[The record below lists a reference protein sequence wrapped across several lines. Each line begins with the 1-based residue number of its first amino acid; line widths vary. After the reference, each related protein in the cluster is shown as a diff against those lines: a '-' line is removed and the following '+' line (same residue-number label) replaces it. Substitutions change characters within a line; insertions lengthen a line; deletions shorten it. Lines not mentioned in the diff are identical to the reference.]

1 MIISFE
7 ATDVFLFYI
16 FFEAMLIPMY
26 FLIGGFGDR
35 AHEHGEKA
43 AATQRSYAAV
53 KFLLYNLVGG
63 LIMLA
68 AVIGL
73 YVVAGNFSLTE
84 IAEARAN
91 GSLDMATNTERW
103 LFLGFFFAFAVK
115 APLWPLHTWLP
126 NAMQESTAPVAVL
139 ITAVVDK
146 VGTFAMLRFC
156 LQLFPE
162 ASKWATPAILVL
174 ALISIIYGALLAVG
188 QRDIKRLVAYAS
200 ISHFGFII
208 MGIFAMTS
216 QGQSGATLYMVNHGI
231 STAAL
236 MLVAGFLISR
246 RGSRLIADYGG
257 VQKVAPVL
265 AGTFL
270 IGGLATLS
278 LPGLA
283 PFVSEFLVLVGT
295 FTRYPVVGIIA
306 TFGIVLAALYT
317 LVLYQRTMT
326 GPVKPELA
334 RCRTSGCGTRGRRP
348 AGRPADLPGR
358 LPEAPHAGHRPGG
371 QADHVRRTAEGPHS
385 PRWRRPSE
393 RNSRPQPVDNGGRPD
408 LEDRRAEDR
417 IRAARA
423 HPDHRRCG
431 DRRGPGRGVRTAQVP
446 LLRPDVRAVV
456 ALAAAFAAV
465 VALAADGYGTTKA
478 HIAAMGAIA
487 VDGPALFLQGTI
499 LLAALVGLF
508 TFAERR
514 LDPEAHGNRVDSF
527 AAQAASVPGSESEKA
542 AVKAGFTTTEVFP
555 LLLFAVAGML
565 VFPAANDLLTL
576 FVALEVFS
584 LPLYLL
590 CALARRKRLMSQEA
604 AVKYFLLGAFASA
617 FTLFG
622 IALLYGYAGSMSYA
636 TIAQVV
642 DGTVRTSTRR
652 SPAPWATTR
661 CC

>member
-1 MIISFE
+1 MSFPLLTVTAAVPAVGAILTAAVPAARRTAAKWLALLFSLATLALAVLVAVRFDPSGDRYQLTESRPWIADFGVRYELGVDGIGVVLIGLTALLIPFVIAAGWHDADPLETKSSRWRPTQGFFALILLVEAMVIISFE

-35 AHEHGEKA
+35 AHGGSEEN

-73 YVVAGNFSLTE
+73 YVVAGNFSLQE
-84 IAEARAN
+84 ITAARAA
-91 GSLDMATNTERW
+91 GTLDMATNTERL

-126 NAMQESTAPVAVL
+126 NAMGESTAPVAVL

-156 LQLFPE
+156 LGLFPD
-162 ASKWATPAILVL
+162 ASKWATPVILVL
-174 ALISIIYGALLAVG
+174 ALISIVYGALVAVG

-208 MGIFAMTS
+208 LGIFAMTS
-216 QGQSGATLYMVNHGI
+216 QGQSGATLYMVNHGL

-295 FTRYPVVGIIA
+295 FARYPVVGIIA
-306 TFGIVLAALYT
+306 TTGIVLAALYT

-326 GPVKPELA
+326 GPVKEEV
-334 RCRTSGCGTRGRRP
+334 RTM
-348 AGRPADLPGR
+348 
-358 LPEAPHAGHRPGG
+358 
-371 QADHVRRTAEGPHS
+371 
-385 PRWRRPSE
+385 
-393 RNSRPQPVDNGGRPD
+393 PD
-408 LEDRRAEDR
+408 LR
-417 IRAARA
+417 
-423 HPDHRRCG
+423 
-431 DRRGPGRGVRTAQVP
+431 
-446 LLRPDVRAVV
+446 LREVLVV
-456 ALAAAFAAV
+456 A
-465 VALAADGYGTTKA
+465 
-478 HIAAMGAIA
+478 
-487 VDGPALFLQGTI
+487 
-499 LLAALVGLF
+499 
-508 TFAERR
+508 
-514 LDPEAHGNRVDSF
+514 
-527 AAQAASVPGSESEKA
+527 
-542 AVKAGFTTTEVFP
+542 P
-555 LLLFAVAGML
+555 L
-565 VFPAANDLLTL
+565 
-576 FVALEVFS
+576 
-584 LPLYLL
+584 
-590 CALARRKRLMSQEA
+590 
-604 AVKYFLLGAFASA
+604 
-617 FTLFG
+617 
-622 IALLYGYAGSMSYA
+622 IALLIGLGVYPKVLTDIVNPAVEHTMSDVKQ
-636 TIAQVV
+636 T
-642 DGTVRTSTRR
+642 D
-652 SPAPWATTR
+652 PAPEVDVEAKNGEAAK
-661 CC
+661 

>member
-1 MIISFE
+1 MSFPLLTAVAVLPAAGAILTAAVPAARRTAAKWLALLVSLGTLVLAAIVLVRFEPGGDRYQLTESYAWIKDFGVRYELGVDGIGVVLVALTALLIPFVIVAGWNDADPLETKSKRWRPTQGFFALILMVEAMVIISFE

-35 AHEHGEKA
+35 AHAGTDEA

-53 KFLLYNLVGG
+53 KFLLYNLAGG

-73 YVVAGNFSLTE
+73 YTVTGTFSLSE
-84 IAEARAN
+84 IAEMRAA
-91 GSLDMATNTERW
+91 GTLEMSTNIERL

-126 NAMQESTAPVAVL
+126 NAMGEATAPVAVL

-162 ASKWATPAILVL
+162 ASKWATPVVLVL
-174 ALISIIYGALLAVG
+174 ALISIVYGALLAVG

-208 MGIFAMTS
+208 LGIFAMTS

-283 PFVSEFLVLVGT
+283 PFVSEFLVLVGV
-295 FTRYPVVGIIA
+295 FAAYPVVGIIA
-306 TFGIVLAALYT
+306 TTGIVLAALYV

-326 GPVKPELA
+326 GPVKAEVSGMPDLKARELA
-334 RCRTSGCGTRGRRP
+334 
-348 AGRPADLPGR
+348 
-358 LPEAPHAGHRPGG
+358 
-371 QADHVRRTAEGPHS
+371 V
-385 PRWRRPSE
+385 
-393 RNSRPQPVDNGGRPD
+393 V
-408 LEDRRAEDR
+408 
-417 IRAARA
+417 
-423 HPDHRRCG
+423 
-431 DRRGPGRGVRTAQVP
+431 VP
-446 LLRPDVRAVV
+446 LIV
-456 ALAAAFAAV
+456 
-465 VALAADGYGTTKA
+465 
-478 HIAAMGAIA
+478 M
-487 VDGPALFLQGTI
+487 
-499 LLAALVGLF
+499 LVGLGVYPKPL
-508 TFAERR
+508 TDIVNPAVTHTMHDVNKQ
-514 LDPEAHGNRVDSF
+514 DPK
-527 AAQAASVPGSESEKA
+527 P
-542 AVKAGFTTTEVFP
+542 EV
-555 LLLFAVAGML
+555 
-565 VFPAANDLLTL
+565 
-576 FVALEVFS
+576 
-584 LPLYLL
+584 
-590 CALARRKRLMSQEA
+590 EA
-604 AVKYFLLGAFASA
+604 AK
-617 FTLFG
+617 
-622 IALLYGYAGSMSYA
+622 
-636 TIAQVV
+636 
-642 DGTVRTSTRR
+642 
-652 SPAPWATTR
+652 
-661 CC
+661 

>member
-1 MIISFE
+1 MSFLLTATAAVPAVGAVATAAVPAARRTVAKWLALLVSLATLALAAVVFVRFEPGGDRYQLTESHAWIADFGVRYELGVDGIAVALIALTALLIPFIVLAGWHDADPLETQSSRWRPTQGFFALILAVEAMVIISFE

-35 AHEHGEKA
+35 AHAAQFDDSVEGGEA
-43 AATQRSYAAV
+43 TAATQRSYAAV
-53 KFLLYNLVGG
+53 KFLLYNLAGG

-73 YVVAGNFSLTE
+73 YAVTADDLGTGTFSLQQIT
-84 IAEARAN
+84 EARAS
-91 GSLDMATNTERW
+91 GELSMATGTERL

-126 NAMQESTAPVAVL
+126 NAMGESTAPVAVL

-162 ASKWATPAILVL
+162 ASKWATPVILVL
-174 ALISIIYGALLAVG
+174 AVISIIYGALLAVG

-200 ISHFGFII
+200 ISHFGFIVL
-208 MGIFAMTS
+208 GIFAMTS

-283 PFVSEFLVLVGT
+283 PFISEFLVLVGT
-295 FTRYPVVGIIA
+295 FSRYPVLGIVA

-326 GPVKPELA
+326 GPVRPEVSA
-334 RCRTSGCGTRGRRP
+334 M
-348 AGRPADLPGR
+348 
-358 LPEAPHAGHRPGG
+358 
-371 QADHVRRTAEGPHS
+371 
-385 PRWRRPSE
+385 
-393 RNSRPQPVDNGGRPD
+393 PD
-408 LEDRRAEDR
+408 LR
-417 IRAARA
+417 
-423 HPDHRRCG
+423 
-431 DRRGPGRGVRTAQVP
+431 VRELVVITP
-446 LLRPDVRAVV
+446 L
-456 ALAAAFAAV
+456 
-465 VALAADGYGTTKA
+465 
-478 HIAAMGAIA
+478 
-487 VDGPALFLQGTI
+487 
-499 LLAALVGLF
+499 
-508 TFAERR
+508 
-514 LDPEAHGNRVDSF
+514 
-527 AAQAASVPGSESEKA
+527 
-542 AVKAGFTTTEVFP
+542 
-555 LLLFAVAGML
+555 
-565 VFPAANDLLTL
+565 
-576 FVALEVFS
+576 
-584 LPLYLL
+584 
-590 CALARRKRLMSQEA
+590 
-604 AVKYFLLGAFASA
+604 
-617 FTLFG
+617 
-622 IALLYGYAGSMSYA
+622 IALLIFLGVYPKPV
-636 TIAQVV
+636 TDVV
-642 DGTVRTSTRR
+642 N
-652 SPAPWATTR
+652 PAVTHTLSDVQKKDPQPEVEAAK
-661 CC
+661 

>member
-1 MIISFE
+1 MSFPLLTATAVLPAIGAIATAAVPAARRDAAKVLALLFSLATLVLAIVVLVRFDPDGDRYQLTESRSWIAEFGVRYELGVDGIAVALIALTALLIPFIILAGWHDADPLETGNKRWRPTQGFFALILAVEAMVIISFE

-35 AHEHGEKA
+35 AHQHGEET

-53 KFLLYNLVGG
+53 KFLLYNLAGG

-103 LFLGFFFAFAVK
+103 LFLGFFLAFAVK

-126 NAMQESTAPVAVL
+126 NAMGEATTPVAVL

-283 PFVSEFLVLVGT
+283 PFVSEFLVLAGT
-295 FTRYPVVGIIA
+295 FSRYPVIGIIA

-326 GPVKPELA
+326 GPVRPEVAAMPDLRPRELLVVAPLIVVLIFLGVYPKPV
-334 RCRTSGCGTRGRRP
+334 TDIVDP
-348 AGRPADLPGR
+348 AVKQTLSDVH
-358 LPEAPHAGHRPGG
+358 EK
-371 QADHVRRTAEGPHS
+371 D
-385 PRWRRPSE
+385 
-393 RNSRPQPVDNGGRPD
+393 PQP
-408 LEDRRAEDR
+408 
-417 IRAARA
+417 
-423 HPDHRRCG
+423 
-431 DRRGPGRGVRTAQVP
+431 
-446 LLRPDVRAVV
+446 
-456 ALAAAFAAV
+456 
-465 VALAADGYGTTKA
+465 
-478 HIAAMGAIA
+478 
-487 VDGPALFLQGTI
+487 
-499 LLAALVGLF
+499 
-508 TFAERR
+508 
-514 LDPEAHGNRVDSF
+514 
-527 AAQAASVPGSESEKA
+527 
-542 AVKAGFTTTEVFP
+542 EV
-555 LLLFAVAGML
+555 
-565 VFPAANDLLTL
+565 
-576 FVALEVFS
+576 
-584 LPLYLL
+584 
-590 CALARRKRLMSQEA
+590 EA
-604 AVKYFLLGAFASA
+604 AK
-617 FTLFG
+617 
-622 IALLYGYAGSMSYA
+622 
-636 TIAQVV
+636 
-642 DGTVRTSTRR
+642 
-652 SPAPWATTR
+652 
-661 CC
+661 

>member
-1 MIISFE
+1 MSFPLLTATAALPALGAIATAAVPAARRTAAKWLALLVSVGTLALSAIQLVRFEPGGARYQLTESHAWIKDFGVRYELGVDGIGVALIGLTALLIPFIIAAGWHDADPLETNAGPESSFAAGRWRPTQGFFALILAVEAMVVLSFE

-16 FFEAMLIPMY
+16 LFEAMLIPMY

-35 AHEHGEKA
+35 AHAQGDEA

-73 YVVAGNFSLTE
+73 YVVAGSFSLSE
-84 IAEARAN
+84 IAAARAS
-91 GSLDMATNTERW
+91 GSLHMATNTERL

-126 NAMQESTAPVAVL
+126 NAMGEATAPVAVL

-162 ASKWATPAILVL
+162 ASKWATPVIVVL
-174 ALISIIYGALLAVG
+174 AVISIIYGALLAVG

-216 QGQSGATLYMVNHGI
+216 QGQSGATLYMINHGI

-246 RGSRLIADYGG
+246 RGSRLISDYGG

-295 FTRYPVVGIIA
+295 FSRYPVAGVIA
-306 TFGIVLAALYT
+306 TLGIVLAALYV

-326 GPVKPELA
+326 GPVK
-334 RCRTSGCGTRGRRP
+334 
-348 AGRPADLPGR
+348 
-358 LPEAPHAGHRPGG
+358 
-371 QADHVRRTAEGPHS
+371 AEVQGM
-385 PRWRRPSE
+385 
-393 RNSRPQPVDNGGRPD
+393 PD
-408 LEDRRAEDR
+408 LK
-417 IRAARA
+417 
-423 HPDHRRCG
+423 
-431 DRRGPGRGVRTAQVP
+431 VRE
-446 LLRPDVRAVV
+446 LLVV
-456 ALAAAFAAV
+456 A
-465 VALAADGYGTTKA
+465 
-478 HIAAMGAIA
+478 
-487 VDGPALFLQGTI
+487 
-499 LLAALVGLF
+499 
-508 TFAERR
+508 
-514 LDPEAHGNRVDSF
+514 
-527 AAQAASVPGSESEKA
+527 
-542 AVKAGFTTTEVFP
+542 P
-555 LLLFAVAGML
+555 L
-565 VFPAANDLLTL
+565 
-576 FVALEVFS
+576 
-584 LPLYLL
+584 
-590 CALARRKRLMSQEA
+590 
-604 AVKYFLLGAFASA
+604 
-617 FTLFG
+617 
-622 IALLYGYAGSMSYA
+622 IALLIFLGVYPKPLTDIVNPAVRQTMSDV
-636 TIAQVV
+636 QKKDPNPVV
-642 DGTVRTSTRR
+642 E
-652 SPAPWATTR
+652 AAK
-661 CC
+661 

>member
-1 MIISFE
+1 MSFPLLTVTAALPAAGAILTAAVPAARRTAAKWLALLVSLGTLVLAALVAVRFE
-7 ATDVFLFYI
+7 PGGERYQLTESHAWIADFGVRYELGVDGIGVALIALTALLIPFIVLAGWHDADPYETQTRRWRPTQGFFALILMVEAMVILSFAATDVFLFYI
-16 FFEAMLIPMY
+16 LFEAMLIPMY

-35 AHEHGEKA
+35 AHTGTDENA
-43 AATQRSYAAV
+43 AAQRSYAAV

-84 IAEARAN
+84 IAAARAS
-91 GSLDMATNTERW
+91 GELEMATDTERL

-126 NAMQESTAPVAVL
+126 NAMGEATAPVAVL

-162 ASKWATPAILVL
+162 ASKWATPAIIVL
-174 ALISIIYGALLAVG
+174 ALISIVYGALLAVG

-236 MLVAGFLISR
+236 MLVAGFLITR

-270 IGGLATLS
+270 VGGLATLS

-295 FTRYPVVGIIA
+295 FARYPVAGIVA
-306 TFGIVLAALYT
+306 TSGIVLAALYT

-326 GPVKPELA
+326 GPVKE
-334 RCRTSGCGTRGRRP
+334 
-348 AGRPADLPGR
+348 
-358 LPEAPHAGHRPGG
+358 E
-371 QADHVRRTAEGPHS
+371 VRAM
-385 PRWRRPSE
+385 
-393 RNSRPQPVDNGGRPD
+393 PD
-408 LEDRRAEDR
+408 LK
-417 IRAARA
+417 AREL
-423 HPDHRRCG
+423 
-431 DRRGPGRGVRTAQVP
+431 V
-446 LLRPDVRAVV
+446 VV
-456 ALAAAFAAV
+456 A
-465 VALAADGYGTTKA
+465 
-478 HIAAMGAIA
+478 
-487 VDGPALFLQGTI
+487 
-499 LLAALVGLF
+499 
-508 TFAERR
+508 
-514 LDPEAHGNRVDSF
+514 
-527 AAQAASVPGSESEKA
+527 
-542 AVKAGFTTTEVFP
+542 P
-555 LLLFAVAGML
+555 L
-565 VFPAANDLLTL
+565 
-576 FVALEVFS
+576 
-584 LPLYLL
+584 
-590 CALARRKRLMSQEA
+590 
-604 AVKYFLLGAFASA
+604 
-617 FTLFG
+617 
-622 IALLYGYAGSMSYA
+622 IALLLVLGVYPKPLTEIVDPAVRHTMSDVQQKDPRPEVEA
-636 TIAQVV
+636 AK
-642 DGTVRTSTRR
+642 
-652 SPAPWATTR
+652 
-661 CC
+661 

>member
-1 MIISFE
+1 MSFPLLTATAALPAIGAIATAAVPAARRTAAKWLALLFSLATLVLAIVVLVRFDPDGDRYQLTESHAWIADFGVRYELGVDGIAVALIALTALLIPFIVLAGWHDADPSPSSQLRSSGGGPEETGTELTSIAEGRWRPTQGFFALILAVEAMVILSFE

-53 KFLLYNLVGG
+53 KFLLYNLAGG

-84 IAEARAN
+84 IAQARAD
-91 GSLDMATNTERW
+91 GSLDMATSTERW

-162 ASKWATPAILVL
+162 ASTWATPVVLVL
-174 ALISIIYGALLAVG
+174 AVVSIIYGALLAVG
-188 QRDIKRLVAYAS
+188 QRDIKRLIAYAS

-231 STAAL
+231 STAVL
-236 MLVAGFLISR
+236 MLIAGFLISR

-295 FTRYPVVGIIA
+295 FTRYPVIGIIA

-326 GPVKPELA
+326 GPVKPEVA
-334 RCRTSGCGTRGRRP
+334 
-348 AGRPADLPGR
+348 AM
-358 LPEAPHAGHRPGG
+358 
-371 QADHVRRTAEGPHS
+371 
-385 PRWRRPSE
+385 
-393 RNSRPQPVDNGGRPD
+393 PD
-408 LEDRRAEDR
+408 LR
-417 IRAARA
+417 
-423 HPDHRRCG
+423 
-431 DRRGPGRGVRTAQVP
+431 VREI
-446 LLRPDVRAVV
+446 AVV
-456 ALAAAFAAV
+456 APLV
-465 VALAADGYGTTKA
+465 VL
-478 HIAAMGAIA
+478 
-487 VDGPALFLQGTI
+487 
-499 LLAALVGLF
+499 
-508 TFAERR
+508 
-514 LDPEAHGNRVDSF
+514 
-527 AAQAASVPGSESEKA
+527 
-542 AVKAGFTTTEVFP
+542 
-555 LLLFAVAGML
+555 L
-565 VFPAANDLLTL
+565 VFLGVYPKPVTDVVNPAVRQTMSD
-576 FVALEVFS
+576 VEKKDPRPEV
-584 LPLYLL
+584 
-590 CALARRKRLMSQEA
+590 EA
-604 AVKYFLLGAFASA
+604 AK
-617 FTLFG
+617 
-622 IALLYGYAGSMSYA
+622 
-636 TIAQVV
+636 
-642 DGTVRTSTRR
+642 
-652 SPAPWATTR
+652 
-661 CC
+661 

>member
-1 MIISFE
+1 MSFPLLTATAVLPAIGAIATAAVPAAKRTAAKWLALLFSLATLVLAIVVLVRFDPDGDRYQLTESHAWIADFGVRYELGVDGIAVALIALTALLIPFIILAGWHDADPSPSSQHRSSRGGTEETGTEPTSIAEGRWRPTQGFFALILAVEAMVILSFE

-53 KFLLYNLVGG
+53 KFLLYNLAGG

-91 GSLDMATNTERW
+91 GSLDMATSTERW
-103 LFLGFFFAFAVK
+103 LFLGFFLAFAVK

-162 ASKWATPAILVL
+162 ASKWATPVILVL
-174 ALISIIYGALLAVG
+174 AVISIIYGALLAVG
-188 QRDIKRLVAYAS
+188 QRDIKRLIAYAS

-231 STAAL
+231 STAVL
-236 MLVAGFLISR
+236 MLIAGFLISR

-295 FTRYPVVGIIA
+295 FTRYPVIGIIA

-326 GPVKPELA
+326 GPVKPEVA
-334 RCRTSGCGTRGRRP
+334 
-348 AGRPADLPGR
+348 AM
-358 LPEAPHAGHRPGG
+358 
-371 QADHVRRTAEGPHS
+371 
-385 PRWRRPSE
+385 
-393 RNSRPQPVDNGGRPD
+393 PD
-408 LEDRRAEDR
+408 LR
-417 IRAARA
+417 
-423 HPDHRRCG
+423 
-431 DRRGPGRGVRTAQVP
+431 VREI
-446 LLRPDVRAVV
+446 AVV
-456 ALAAAFAAV
+456 APLV
-465 VALAADGYGTTKA
+465 VL
-478 HIAAMGAIA
+478 
-487 VDGPALFLQGTI
+487 
-499 LLAALVGLF
+499 
-508 TFAERR
+508 
-514 LDPEAHGNRVDSF
+514 
-527 AAQAASVPGSESEKA
+527 
-542 AVKAGFTTTEVFP
+542 
-555 LLLFAVAGML
+555 L
-565 VFPAANDLLTL
+565 VFLGVYPKPVTDVVNPAVEQTMSD
-576 FVALEVFS
+576 VEKKDPQPEV
-584 LPLYLL
+584 
-590 CALARRKRLMSQEA
+590 EA
-604 AVKYFLLGAFASA
+604 AK
-617 FTLFG
+617 
-622 IALLYGYAGSMSYA
+622 
-636 TIAQVV
+636 
-642 DGTVRTSTRR
+642 
-652 SPAPWATTR
+652 
-661 CC
+661 

>member
-1 MIISFE
+1 MSFPLLTVTAAVPAVGAILTAAVPAARRTAAKWLALLFSLATLALAVLVAIRFDPTGDRYQLTESRPWIADFGVRYELGVDGIGVVLIGLTALLIPFVIAAGWHDADPLETKSSRWRPTQGFFALILLVEAMVIISFE

-35 AHEHGEKA
+35 AHGGSEEN

-73 YVVAGNFSLTE
+73 YVVAGNFSLQE
-84 IAEARAN
+84 ITAARAA
-91 GSLDMATNTERW
+91 GTLDMSTNTERL

-126 NAMQESTAPVAVL
+126 NAMGESTAPVAVL

-156 LQLFPE
+156 LGLFPD
-162 ASKWATPAILVL
+162 ASKWATPVILVL
-174 ALISIIYGALLAVG
+174 ALISIVYGALVAVG

-208 MGIFAMTS
+208 LGIFAMTS
-216 QGQSGATLYMVNHGI
+216 QGQSGATLYMVNHGL

-295 FTRYPVVGIIA
+295 FARYPVVGIIA
-306 TFGIVLAALYT
+306 TTGIVLAALYT

-326 GPVKPELA
+326 GPVKEEV
-334 RCRTSGCGTRGRRP
+334 RTM
-348 AGRPADLPGR
+348 
-358 LPEAPHAGHRPGG
+358 
-371 QADHVRRTAEGPHS
+371 
-385 PRWRRPSE
+385 
-393 RNSRPQPVDNGGRPD
+393 PD
-408 LEDRRAEDR
+408 LR
-417 IRAARA
+417 
-423 HPDHRRCG
+423 
-431 DRRGPGRGVRTAQVP
+431 
-446 LLRPDVRAVV
+446 LREVLVV
-456 ALAAAFAAV
+456 A
-465 VALAADGYGTTKA
+465 
-478 HIAAMGAIA
+478 
-487 VDGPALFLQGTI
+487 
-499 LLAALVGLF
+499 
-508 TFAERR
+508 
-514 LDPEAHGNRVDSF
+514 
-527 AAQAASVPGSESEKA
+527 
-542 AVKAGFTTTEVFP
+542 P
-555 LLLFAVAGML
+555 L
-565 VFPAANDLLTL
+565 
-576 FVALEVFS
+576 
-584 LPLYLL
+584 
-590 CALARRKRLMSQEA
+590 
-604 AVKYFLLGAFASA
+604 
-617 FTLFG
+617 
-622 IALLYGYAGSMSYA
+622 IALLIGLGVYPKVLTDIVNPAVEHTLSDVKQ
-636 TIAQVV
+636 TDPKPEIAVEAEHAKNGEV
-642 DGTVRTSTRR
+642 
-652 SPAPWATTR
+652 AK
-661 CC
+661 